1 MKVKYSKVQ
10 VNEVQVSLNI
20 VNIKQLYFKMQK
32 LVSNHDFLHLYVI
45 FTSNIEPTIEWEID
59 GSLHESLQPN
69 LLQNMKWYG
78 SILS

>member
-1 MKVKYSKVQ
+1 MKVKYSKVQVNEVQVNEVQ

-45 FTSNIEPTIEWEID
+45 FTSNIEPTIE
-59 GSLHESLQPN
+59 
-69 LLQNMKWYG
+69 
-78 SILS
+78 